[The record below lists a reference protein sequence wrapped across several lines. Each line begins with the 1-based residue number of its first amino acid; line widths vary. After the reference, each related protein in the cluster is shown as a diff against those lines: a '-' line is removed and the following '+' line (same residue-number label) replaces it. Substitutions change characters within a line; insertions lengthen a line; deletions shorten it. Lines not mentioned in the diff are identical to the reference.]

1 MIPNSSVLNGYLV
14 PDGATS
20 RQCSSCSPV
29 CSATRGRQT
38 GGVETVVVSPETF
51 GTACPRADK
60 QWHESQNLLWG
71 GGGSLLVVAADRR
84 GADGTNTRV
93 QGCSREKQNNSGRAF
108 TLTPESTTPESTLLA
123 GAVWKLCRNQIRN
136 KRFSALIKP

>member
-1 MIPNSSVLNGYLV
+1 MAPHHGSALRV
-14 PDGATS
+14 PQFVRRHEVVKRGVS
-20 RQCSSCSPV
+20 KLLLCPQKR
-29 CSATRGRQT
+29 SALL
-38 GGVETVVVSPETF
+38 
-51 GTACPRADK
+51 CPRADK